1 MQIGYSCFSRR
12 LPRASQ
18 KVAVALGLVALPITG
33 TLEGIEAKAPVAAAP
48 RHATVYSGLKTAS
61 VSQVDPRTVRLRKF
75 FAKLRCPVSYL
86 AEDFVQAADDNHLD
100 WRLLPSI
107 SVIESGG
114 GKAYRNNNIFGWDN
128 GDHLFP
134 TLRSAINEVAFK
146 LGKSP
151 LYRNKDIESKLHLYN
166 PDESYAGNVQAV
178 MNRISPV
185 VNLRPAARL
194 VARTP
199 QYSYVTD

>member
-1 MQIGYSCFSRR
+1 MRIGYSGLRNVFS
-12 LPRASQ
+12 LAPKQ
-18 KVAVALGLVALPITG
+18 IAVALGLIALPVTVK
-33 TLEGIEAKAPVAAAP
+33 LEKVKADVPVNKDLAKPVVQNSRP
-48 RHATVYSGLKTAS
+48 TP
-61 VSQVDPRTVRLRKF
+61 DPRTLRLQKF
-75 FAKLRCPVSYL
+75 FAKLHCPVSYL

-114 GKAYRNNNIFGWDN
+114 GKAYRNNNIFGWAN

-151 LYRNKDIESKLHLYN
+151 LYRNRDVEGKLRIYN
-166 PDESYAGNVQAV
+166 PDGTYPGNVQAV
-178 MNRISPV
+178 MNQISPV
-185 VNLRPAARL
+185 VNLRPARRIT
-194 VARTP
+194 VRTN
-199 QYSYVTD
+199 QFSYVSD

>member
-1 MQIGYSCFSRR
+1 MQIGYTCLGKRFWLTSKQI
-12 LPRASQ
+12 A
-18 KVAVALGLVALPITG
+18 VAVGLIALPATVKLEKITAAVPAA
-33 TLEGIEAKAPVAAAP
+33 TPVAQPTVQAALP
-48 RHATVYSGLKTAS
+48 TP
-61 VSQVDPRTVRLRKF
+61 DPRTDRLRKYF
-75 FAKLRCPVSYL
+75 RRLRCPVSYL

-114 GKAYRNNNIFGWDN
+114 GKEYRNNNIFGWAN

-151 LYRNKDIESKLHLYN
+151 MYRNRDIDAKLRIYN
-166 PDESYAGNVQAV
+166 PDDAYAGNVQAV
-178 MNRISPV
+178 MNQISPV
-185 VNLRPAARL
+185 VNLKRASRI
-194 VARTP
+194 VKRTN
-199 QYSYVTD
+199 QFAYVTD